1 MKSSTLLRVCN
12 ASKHMKTT
20 KNNPWA
26 AMDAI
31 VNANP
36 EPTGEEWFT
45 VDQFAERYKLSRAG
59 ADGRLRRLMAGG
71 ILDRW
76 KGVSGSSSRTNTKWR
91 VKPV

>member
-1 MKSSTLLRVCN
+1 MKIG
-12 ASKHMKTT
+12 

-45 VDQFAERYKLSRAG
+45 SAAYALRYACTSHAARNKLAQMKEQG
-59 ADGRLRRLMAGG
+59 VVEQ
-71 ILDRW
+71 W
-76 KGVSGSSSRTNTKWR
+76 KGKGKTGTISKWR
-91 VKPV
+91 VKPVS

>member
-1 MKSSTLLRVCN
+1 
-12 ASKHMKTT
+12 MKTQ
-20 KNNPWA
+20 NNPWA

-45 VDQFAERYKLSRAG
+45 VDQFAARYKLSASG
-59 ADGRLRRLMAGG
+59 AAGRLHRMMTVG

-76 KGVSGSSSRTNTKWR
+76 KGVGGSTIRNHTKWR
-91 VKPV
+91 VKPVSRHS

>member
-1 MKSSTLLRVCN
+1 MK
-12 ASKHMKTT
+12 T

-45 VDQFAERYKLSRAG
+45 SAAYALRYACTSHSARNRLSQMKEQG
-59 ADGRLRRLMAGG
+59 IVEQWKGRDKGG
-71 ILDRW
+71 IIA
-76 KGVSGSSSRTNTKWR
+76 KWR
-91 VKPV
+91 VKPVSGHS